1 MSKLQPA
8 AAVALEGA
16 LRDGM
21 TLAVGGFGL
30 SGIPADLIEAV
41 RDSGVQDLTVVS
53 NNMGVDGK
61 GLGILIEAAT

>member
-1 MSKLQPA
+1 MSKVKSGA
-8 AAVALEGA
+8 AAALQDV

-41 RDSGVQDLTVVS
+41 RDSGV
-53 NNMGVDGK
+53 K
-61 GLGILIEAAT
+61 

>member
-30 SGIPADLIEAV
+30 SGIPADLI
-41 RDSGVQDLTVVS
+41 
-53 NNMGVDGK
+53 
-61 GLGILIEAAT
+61 

>member
-1 MSKLQPA
+1 MSKVRDNA
-8 AAVALEGA
+8 AELLAES

-41 RDSGVQDLTVVS
+41 RVTLEENARLQAD
-53 NNMGVDGK
+53 
-61 GLGILIEAAT
+61 

>member
-1 MSKLQPA
+1 MSKVKSGPA
-8 AAVALEGA
+8 AALQDV

-41 RDSGVQDLTVVS
+41 RDSASRTS
-53 NNMGVDGK
+53 PWFPTTW
-61 GLGILIEAAT
+61 AWTARASAC